1 MKNTL
6 EVIIA
11 VLEILKEKAEGVGD
25 VAMIYEKDS
34 PIVIYYDGQAEA
46 FETCIKLL
54 KGLMYE
60 EKEVSRNA
68 INRC

>member
-1 MKNTL
+1 MKDTL

-34 PIVIYYDGQAEA
+34 PIAIYYDGQAEA
-46 FETCIKLL
+46 FEICIKLL

-60 EKEVSRNA
+60 ENGKRSK
-68 INRC
+68 

>member
-1 MKNTL
+1 MKDTL

-34 PIVIYYDGQAEA
+34 PIVIYYDGQGRS
-46 FETCIKLL
+46 I
-54 KGLMYE
+54 
-60 EKEVSRNA
+60 
-68 INRC
+68 